1 MENGLLKKTAEEHI
15 AIAKALAADSNIVSS
30 VDKAASRISE
40 CYRKGGKTI
49 FFGNGGSAA
58 DAQHM
63 AAEFLGRYMK
73 ERRALPSIAL
83 TANSSSLTAI
93 ANDYGYSH
101 VFRRQIEGLGAKGDV
116 AIGISTSGNS
126 ANVVEGLKCA
136 REKGILTIALTGK
149 KKCALD
155 DVADICLKMPSDS
168 TPRIQEMHGLVLH
181 TICAM
186 VEAELFG

>member
-1 MENGLLKKTAEEHI
+1 MENGLLKKAAEEHI
-15 AIAKALAADSNIVSS
+15 SVAKALADDANLAALA
-30 VDKAASRISE
+30 DKAASRITE

-93 ANDYGYSH
+93 ANDYGYSQA
-101 VFRRQIEGLGAKGDV
+101 FRRQLEGLGAKGDV

-126 ANVVEGLKCA
+126 ENVVEALKYA
-136 REKGILTIALTGK
+136 REKGIFAIALTGN

-168 TPRIQEMHGLVLH
+168 TPRIQEMHTLVLH

-186 VEAELFG
+186 VETGLFG